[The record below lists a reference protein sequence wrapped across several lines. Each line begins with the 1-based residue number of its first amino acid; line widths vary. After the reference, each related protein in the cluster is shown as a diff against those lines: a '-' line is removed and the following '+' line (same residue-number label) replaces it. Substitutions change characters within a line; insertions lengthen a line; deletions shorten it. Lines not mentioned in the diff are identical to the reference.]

1 MPIIIL
7 ASCPFQPEIEIKT
20 VNVKCYSSTFL
31 HTIKR
36 KKPLVSGSIPY
47 KKVGRCFIYIAKIQK
62 IIYWDNE
69 NINYLYRFYMFFISA
84 INN

>member
-36 KKPLVSGSIPY
+36 KKATRKWLYTLQES
-47 KKVGRCFIYIAKIQK
+47 RALL
-62 IIYWDNE
+62 
-69 NINYLYRFYMFFISA
+69 YLYRKNTKDYLLG
-84 INN
+84 